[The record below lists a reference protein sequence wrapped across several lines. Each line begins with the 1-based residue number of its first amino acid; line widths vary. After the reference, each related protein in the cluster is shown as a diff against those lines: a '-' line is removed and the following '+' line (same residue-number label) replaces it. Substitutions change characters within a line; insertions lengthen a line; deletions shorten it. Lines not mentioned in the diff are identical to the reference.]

1 MVPALRAVGRA
12 VASRDA
18 VSGAAEADVP
28 CGGGVNWGRWMAV
41 AMGTECA
48 IAMVYYASRGQWRD
62 CLYWLGCV
70 ICYIA
75 LAK

>member
-1 MVPALRAVGRA
+1 
-12 VASRDA
+12 
-18 VSGAAEADVP
+18 
-28 CGGGVNWGRWMAV
+28 
-41 AMGTECA
+41 MGTECA
-48 IAMVYYASRGQWRD
+48 IAMAYYASRGQWRD